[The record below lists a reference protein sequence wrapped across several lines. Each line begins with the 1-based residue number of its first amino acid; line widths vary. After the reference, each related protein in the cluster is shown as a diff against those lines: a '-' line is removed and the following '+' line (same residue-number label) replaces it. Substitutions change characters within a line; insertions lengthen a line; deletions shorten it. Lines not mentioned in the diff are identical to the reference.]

1 MFDEMSDGDGV
12 TYSTLITGY
21 MSYRLVAST
30 IELFQKVDSSV
41 LITWNAVIAGLAHND
56 NHGQV
61 LVSVPVQSYHE
72 QNIYVATTL
81 IDTFAKADSLE
92 AVRRLN
98 QARRCDI
105 HDDVTFTTVM
115 SAYAHAGAVTEA
127 RSIFDAMTSSM
138 AFR

>member
-1 MFDEMSDGDGV
+1 MLRV

-30 IELFQKVDSSV
+30 IELFQRVDSPV
-41 LITWNAVIAGLAHND
+41 LSTWNAVIAGLAHND

-81 IDTFAKADSLE
+81 IDTYAKADSLE
-92 AVRRLN
+92 AARRLFD
-98 QARRCDI
+98 ATISRSLVIWPAILSASATHGDI
-105 HDDVTFTTVM
+105 EVALHLFNEMLKAEIKPDDVTFM
-115 SAYAHAGAVTEA
+115 
-127 RSIFDAMTSSM
+127 MM
-138 AFR
+138 